1 MNKYSAV
8 QWSPG
13 GTTVNKGPTC
23 TDRGPKCA
31 GTVPPPQDFH
41 FYHCTS
47 LCFICL
53 SSEKLLFSSD
63 KTIRSSIIILVNKSL
78 HNWWHH
84 LPWLLQL
91 SSNHP
96 SCKCNVVCSKP

>member
-41 FYHCTS
+41 FNHWS
-47 LCFICL
+47 LVRL
-53 SSEKLLFSSD
+53 SIWVAVAGTKIS
-63 KTIRSSIIILVNKSL
+63 R
-78 HNWWHH
+78 
-84 LPWLLQL
+84 
-91 SSNHP
+91 
-96 SCKCNVVCSKP
+96 